1 MLTTINI
8 EKNMK
13 KFILLGVLSV
23 LFCSASGHATR
34 LKKVMRGPGI
44 FEVIVL
50 QEQETPTEEDILPCV
65 ETMEAELIGKGYDT
79 QWQVVQ
85 VPDSLVMTAVNPE
98 SGNEERVAWYVR
110 ECVSGRTADWARQ
123 IIERSPRYI
132 DPPDVVAFREIF
144 DSYESKPVDTI
155 YLAKRKERELRA
167 KGYNIQWSVGDSY
180 NRMGLGGYHHASGE
194 HVLYTWSYEELEED
208 IHTMLDMIWGK
219 EEAPADADPKLEAML
234 ADTKAREAELIEK
247 GYETQWRVMQ
257 FPSSVVMSAVN
268 QAGNEERATWYV
280 RGYWPTTGEWPMNG
294 MYPAC
299 GDANEVLQSILAEKE
314 SEEPPEVAGLREA
327 FEVEALTAVELPE
340 LAQRKDAQLG
350 KGYNIQWHVE
360 AGHEELMLGGYNVA
374 SGDCVLQGLLFEQ
387 DPHEMLE
394 MIRAKKEAAAASV
407 TLRAAPPADAD
418 ETTGGAE

>member
-1 MLTTINI
+1 
-8 EKNMK
+8 MK

-34 LKKVMRGPGI
+34 LKKVMIAPGI

-50 QEQETPTEEDILPCV
+50 QEQEKPEEDILPCV

-79 QWQVVQ
+79 QLQVVQ
-85 VPDSLVMTAVNPE
+85 VPDSLVMTAVNQE

-110 ECVSGRTADWARQ
+110 ECVSGRTADCVRRDM
-123 IIERSPRYI
+123 EVSRRYTEK
-132 DPPDVVAFREIF
+132 PEETAFREIF
-144 DSYESKPVDTI
+144 DSHESKPVDTI
-155 YLAKRKERELRA
+155 NLAKRKERELRA

-180 NRMGLGGYHHASGE
+180 NRMALGGYHHASGD
-194 HVLYTWSYEELEED
+194 HVLYKWEYEELEED
-208 IHTMLDMIWGK
+208 IHAMLGMIWGE

-234 ADTKAREAELIEK
+234 ADTKEREAELIKK

-280 RGYWPTTGEWPMNG
+280 RGYWPMTGEWPVG
-294 MYPAC
+294 EYPAR
-299 GDANEVLQSILAEKE
+299 GDADEVLQKVLQSISAEKE
-314 SEEPPEVAGLREA
+314 SGEPPEVAGLREA
-327 FEVEALTAVELPE
+327 FEVEALTAVETPE
-340 LAQRKDAQLG
+340 LAKRKDAQLG

-374 SGDCVLQGLLFEQ
+374 SGDRVLQGLLFEQ
-387 DPHEMLE
+387 NPYEMLE